1 MQLKQFVPIG
11 ARKTMQ
17 ETIADSLRTA
27 IVQGVLK
34 PGERLDQ
41 TELATLFGISR
52 VPIREALRTLE
63 AEGLVTVY
71 PYRWAEV
78 SVLSPDEIK
87 EIYQIR
93 ANLEAMALRL
103 AIPNLNEDL
112 LQELQAF
119 LDEMV
124 QALEEP
130 VAWASLNRR
139 FHQTL
144 YHASGRARLCN
155 IIEMLRN
162 TVQPYVVT
170 DVSLPG
176 RAQVALGEHR
186 ELLRLCMEQDL
197 EGAESLLRQHLL
209 HVSDAVVEY
218 FQRRGSTL
226 DGRKGE
232 E

>member
-1 MQLKQFVPIG
+1 MQLKEFVPIG

-27 IVQGVLK
+27 IVQGMLK

-41 TELATLFGISR
+41 TELANLFGISR
-52 VPIREALRTLE
+52 VPVREALRTLE

-103 AIPNLNEDL
+103 AIPKLNEEL
-112 LQELQAF
+112 FQELQAILAEMVEA
-119 LDEMV
+119 LDE
-124 QALEEP
+124 P
-130 VAWASLNRR
+130 VSWASLNRR

-144 YHASGRARLCN
+144 YLASGRARLCN

-176 RAQVALGEHR
+176 RAQAALGEHR
-186 ELLRLCMEQDL
+186 ELLRHCQERDL
-197 EGAESLLRQHLL
+197 EGAESLLRQHLI
-209 HVSDAVVEY
+209 HVSDVVVDF
-218 FQRRGSTL
+218 FQRR
-226 DGRKGE
+226 DGTSNRVGE
-232 E
+232 ED